1 MTRTFF
7 SSLAVA
13 ALLSAA
19 SVPPAVVLAGLASPA
34 AACDCTNCSAQHCQS
49 KSQGKVEYQWKVEEG
64 VKSSTEQMAAPT
76 VNRPTPRTPR
86 STSIIKNEKWIKG
99 N

>member
-1 MTRTFF
+1 MTRTLF

-19 SVPPAVVLAGLASPA
+19 SVPSAVVLSGLASPA
-34 AACDCTNCSAQHCQS
+34 AACDCTNCSAQHCQP
-49 KSQGKVEYQWKVEEG
+49 KGKVEYTWKIEEG
-64 VKSSTEQMAAPT
+64 TKNSSQQLGAPT
-76 VNRPTPRTPR
+76 VNRPRSRTPG
-86 STSIIKNEKWIKG
+86 SQNWGGQSEKWIQG